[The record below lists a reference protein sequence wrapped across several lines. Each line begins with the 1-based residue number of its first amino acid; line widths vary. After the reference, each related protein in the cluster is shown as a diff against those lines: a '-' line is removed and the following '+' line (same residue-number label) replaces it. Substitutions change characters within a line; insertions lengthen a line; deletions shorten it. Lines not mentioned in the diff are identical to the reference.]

1 MEWDMMIHS
10 WGKHIFGSIAGLNF
24 GRIMGWNN
32 NVFTNENH
40 SHSYEA
46 TIKAVAKKAQ
56 KKFWGFNGIWTHDLC
71 DTSAIALP
79 TELWSLIRSRSR
91 AS

>member
-1 MEWDMMIHS
+1 MMIHS

-32 NVFTNENH
+32 NVFTSENH

-46 TIKAVAKKAQ
+46 TIKAFAKKAQ
-56 KKFWGFNGIWTHDLC
+56 KKF
-71 DTSAIALP
+71 
-79 TELWSLIRSRSR
+79 
-91 AS
+91 